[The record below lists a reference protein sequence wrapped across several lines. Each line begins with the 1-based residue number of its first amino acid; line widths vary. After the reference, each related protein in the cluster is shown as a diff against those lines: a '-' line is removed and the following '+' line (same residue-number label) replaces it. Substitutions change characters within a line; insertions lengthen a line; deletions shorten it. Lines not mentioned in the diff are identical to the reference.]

1 MRKIIMFFL
10 VLVVLV
16 ISCKK
21 EEESTYTNTPSGTD
35 CPTTSA
41 CGCSNLNQADCIQ
54 LAALGLL
61 GKVADADN
69 NKQF

>member
-41 CGCSNLNQADCIQ
+41 CGCSNLNQADCNTACCAWTVGQ
-54 LAALGLL
+54 GC
-61 GKVADADN
+61 GCR
-69 NKQF
+69 